1 MKIVMTLLVRDE
13 ADIISQNLD
22 YHLSRGIDEIIVTDN
37 NSVDGTRD
45 LLERYATG
53 GRVHIIDE
61 PDDTYAQAKWV
72 TRMARM
78 AYTERNADWVL
89 HCDADEFWWPS
100 RGDLASCLSAV
111 PDAYGVV
118 SVPLFDFVP
127 LLDESRE
134 VQNRMTVRRRRRGK
148 VKVAHRGDPQVS
160 VAMGNHRLETTTHEY
175 YPAAAGL
182 IIFHFPARSYR
193 QFETKVVNGG
203 AALARNTELPY
214 ESGQHWRRLYSL
226 FQEGRLEDHYRQQ
239 VMFGRT
245 RLLRG
250 LLTRQLVIDRRL
262 QRFLT
267 KVGTYSHVRTSD
279 G

>member
-13 ADIISQNLD
+13 ADIISLNLD
-22 YHLSRGIDEIIVTDN
+22 YHLSRGVDEIIVTDN
-37 NSVDGTRD
+37 KSVDGTRE
-45 LLERYATG
+45 LLEHYAAG

-78 AYTERNADWVL
+78 AYNERNADWVI

-100 RGDLASCLSAV
+100 RGDLASWLSAI

-127 LLDESRE
+127 VLAETRE
-134 VQNRMTVRRRRRGK
+134 VQNRMAVRRRRRGK

-160 VAMGNHRLETTTHEY
+160 VAQGNHRLDTTSHER
-175 YPAAAGL
+175 YPGAPGA

-226 FQEGRLEDHYRQQ
+226 FQEGRLQEYYRQE
-239 VMFGRT
+239 VMFGRA

-250 LLTRQLVIDRRL
+250 LVTRQVVVDRRL
-262 QRFLT
+262 HRYLDKISKHSGAPAQP
-267 KVGTYSHVRTSD
+267 
-279 G
+279 